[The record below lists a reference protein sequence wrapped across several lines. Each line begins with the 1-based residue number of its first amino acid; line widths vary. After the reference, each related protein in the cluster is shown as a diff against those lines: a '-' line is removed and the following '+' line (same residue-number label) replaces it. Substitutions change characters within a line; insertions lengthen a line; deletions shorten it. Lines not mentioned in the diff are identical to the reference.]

1 MKKFLLGVFSFIVL
15 LLICIYVFI
24 PGDVEI
30 AKTEYIRSSA
40 DEAYKALNN
49 ESNWKKWWPEIGVI
63 KKNNT
68 GTELFFYKGYRFE
81 LTTQSGNSIELKIIS
96 DLSVADSRIVVNKYN
111 SDSVVVN
118 WRCDIKTGISPGKRV
133 LKFREAKEI
142 KKDMSDILSQ
152 LRTFLE
158 EKKNIISP
166 KDATSSENKQ

>member
-1 MKKFLLGVFSFIVL
+1 MKKFLLLVFSFIVL

-24 PGDVEI
+24 PGNVKI
-30 AKTEYIRSSA
+30 AKTEYIRSNA

-49 ESNWKKWWPEIGVI
+49 ENSWKKWWPDIGVI
-63 KKNNT
+63 KKNNI

-81 LTTQSGNSIELKIIS
+81 LTGQSGNSLELKITS
-96 DLSVADSRIVVNKYN
+96 DLSVADSRVVVNKYN
-111 SDSVVVN
+111 SDSIVVN

-142 KKDMSDILSQ
+142 KKNIGEILSQ

-158 EKKNIISP
+158 EKKQIISP
-166 KDATSSENKQ
+166 KDSTSSENN